1 MIKSNGKNIWYKQS
15 MAQNQPVQVLAFSD
29 RASDLL
35 IDENAKERFQNIGLL
50 LACGD
55 IPYYYIERVMG
66 SFGVP
71 TFFVRGNHDNLEE
84 FSAKGIRRKPM
95 GAINLDSDLV
105 NHNNI
110 LIAGFE
116 GSVRYKEGPFMYSQ
130 TEMWIKVINLIPKMV
145 WNKVMYGR
153 YLDILISHA
162 PPAGLYPETDHVHQ
176 GFKAF
181 IWLIKTF
188 KPSYHFH
195 GHIHIDRANE
205 KGEYMLGQTQVLNT
219 YPYVNIEVQA
229 GKKHYQIGK
238 STHVRPSNLA
248 NALEDFRDARRK
260 ASLEIILDSIRRK
273 PSNLLSFEEINNQIK
288 EKSFQIRGLHK
299 IPLDAIVGSVG
310 RYQDFT
316 RKFFPRREGN
326 KERWGAIRKK
336 FTSTDTME
344 PIEVYQ
350 IGEVYFVLDGNHRV
364 SVARQNHESYIQAYV
379 TLIET
384 NLPLSPEDD
393 AEDIILKTQHV
404 NFIETTK
411 LDHLRPKVDF
421 SVTAPGQYRKL
432 SEHIAIHQ
440 YFLGIETKK
449 EVKYEE
455 AVVDWVDQI
464 YSPILRIIRSQGLL
478 REFPGRTPTDL
489 FLWISDQQQ
498 ELTQNIGWEVDPA
511 YIAKELVREKGG
523 RPRQFMKRIGEVLLN
538 KIRPLTFDPGP
549 PTGDWRKAHVIP
561 RSDERLFSSSLVA
574 ITGEEE
580 GWKAL
585 EQALILAKK
594 EEGSIRGVHILS
606 ENEGREVSTPEVIR
620 EQFEVVSHSH
630 NIDHQFIVEKGK
642 VSKMISRLARWNDI
656 VIFPLTHPP
665 EDKPGDRLR
674 SGIRN
679 LIQSVSRPLLVVPA
693 VSPMSHALLAYDG
706 SPKSVEAQYLT
717 AYLAKNWGT
726 KITVVT
732 VGEAEDMQNQNQV
745 NEYFSSRQIQAD
757 YIHREGK
764 PGEVILETAE
774 SEGCDLIIMG
784 GYSHSPIIEVAFG
797 STVDQ
802 VLREY
807 RKPIL
812 ICR

>member
-1 MIKSNGKNIWYKQS
+1 MP
-15 MAQNQPVQVLAFSD
+15 QNQPVQVLAFSD
-29 RASDLL
+29 RASNLL

-55 IPYYYIERVMG
+55 LPYYYIEKVMA

-84 FSAKGIRRKPM
+84 FSAKGIRRKPI
-95 GAINLDSDLV
+95 GAINLDSKV
-105 NHNNI
+105 INHNNI

-116 GSVRYKEGPFMYSQ
+116 GSIRYKPGPFMYSQ
-130 TEMWIKVINLIPKMV
+130 TEMWIKVLNLVPKLV
-145 WNKVMYGR
+145 WNKLVYGR
-153 YLDILISHA
+153 YLDIVISHS
-162 PPAGLYPETDHVHQ
+162 PPADLYPKKDHIHE

-181 IWLIKTF
+181 NWLIKIF

-195 GHIHIDRANE
+195 GHIHIDRENDKNE
-205 KGEYMLGQTQVLNT
+205 FLIDQTKVLNT
-219 YPYVNIEVQA
+219 YPYVNVEIQA

-238 STHVRPSNLA
+238 AIHVRPSNLA

-260 ASLEIILDSIRRK
+260 ASLEIILDSLFRK
-273 PSNLLSFEEINNQIK
+273 PSNLLSFDEINKQIRD
-288 EKSFQIRGLHK
+288 KSFQNQGLQK

-326 KERWGAIRKK
+326 KERWVAIRKK
-336 FTSTDTME
+336 FTSTDTML

-364 SVARQNHESYIQAYV
+364 SVARQNHENYIQAYV
-379 TLIET
+379 TLIESK
-384 NLPLSPEDD
+384 LPLSPEDD
-393 AEDIILKTQHV
+393 AEDIILKAQHV
-404 NFIETTK
+404 NFISTSK
-411 LDHLRPKVDF
+411 LDQLRPKVDF
-421 SVTAPGQYRKL
+421 LVTAPGQYRKL
-432 SEHIAIHQ
+432 SELIAIHH

-449 EVKYEE
+449 EVIYEE
-455 AVVDWVDQI
+455 AVIDWVDNI
-464 YSPILRIIRSQGLL
+464 YSPVNRIIRSQGLL

-498 ELTQNIGWEVDPA
+498 ELAKNIGWEVDPA
-511 YIAKELVREKGG
+511 YIANEMVKQMGG
-523 RPRQFMKRIGEVLLN
+523 RPKQLFKRLWGTLLN
-538 KIRPLTFDPGP
+538 KIRPITLDPGP
-549 PTGDWRKAHVIP
+549 PPGDWRKAHVIP
-561 RSDERLFSSSLVA
+561 RSEDRLFSSSLVA
-574 ITGEEE
+574 ITGKKE

-585 EQALILAKK
+585 EQALIIAKK

-606 ENEGREVSTPEVIR
+606 ENGGKEYLNPEAI
-620 EQFEVVSHSH
+620 QQKFEAISKSHPF
-630 NIDHQFIVEKGK
+630 DHQFIVEKGK
-642 VSKMISRLARWNDI
+642 VSKTISRLARWNDI

-665 EDKPGDRLR
+665 EDKPVDRLR

-679 LIQSVSRPLLVVPA
+679 LLQSISRPILVVPA
-693 VSPMSHALLAYDG
+693 ISSMSHALLAFDG
-706 SPKSVEAQYLT
+706 SPKSIEAQYLT
-717 AYLAKNWGT
+717 AYMAKNWGT
-726 KITVVT
+726 EITVVT
-732 VGEAEDMQNQNQV
+732 VGDSDDEQIQNQV
-745 NEYFSSRQIQAD
+745 SEYFSSRYIQAN
-757 YIHREGK
+757 YIHQEGK
-764 PGEVILETAE
+764 PGKVILEAAE
-774 SEGCDLIIMG
+774 SEGCDFIIMG
-784 GYSHSPIIEVAFG
+784 GYSHSPLIEVAIG

>member
-1 MIKSNGKNIWYKQS
+1 MP
-15 MAQNQPVQVLAFSD
+15 QNQPVQVLAFSD

-55 IPYYYIERVMG
+55 IPYYYIEKVMG
-66 SFGVP
+66 TFGVP

-84 FSAKGIRRKPM
+84 FSAKGVRRKPL
-95 GAINLDSDLV
+95 GAINLDSTLV

-110 LIAGFE
+110 LMVGFE

-130 TEMWIKVINLIPKMV
+130 TEMWIKVLNLIPKLI
-145 WNKVMYGR
+145 WNKISFGR
-153 YLDILISHA
+153 YLDIVISHA
-162 PPAGLYPETDHVHQ
+162 PPAGLYPKKDHVHQ

-181 IWLIKTF
+181 NWLIKVF

-205 KGEYMLGQTQVLNT
+205 KIEHLLEQTKVLNT
-219 YPYVNIEVQA
+219 YPFVNIEVQA

-238 STHVRPSNLA
+238 SIHVRPSNLA

-260 ASLEIILDSIRRK
+260 ASLQIILDSLRRK
-273 PSNLLSFEEINNQIK
+273 PTQLLSFEEINRQIR
-288 EKSFQIRGLHK
+288 EKSFQNRGLQK

-316 RKFFPRREGN
+316 RKFFPRREEN
-326 KERWGAIRKK
+326 KERWVAIRKK
-336 FTSTDTME
+336 FTSTETME

-364 SVARQNHESYIQAYV
+364 SVARQNHENYIQAYV

-384 NLPLSPEDD
+384 KLPLSPEDD
-393 AEDIILKTQHV
+393 AEDIILKTQHI

-411 LDHLRPKVDF
+411 LDQLRPKVDF

-440 YFLGIETKK
+440 YFMGIETKK

-455 AVVDWVDQI
+455 AVNDWVDRI
-464 YSPILRIIRSQGLL
+464 YLPIIRIIRSQGLL

-498 ELTQNIGWEVDPA
+498 ELTQNLGWEVDPT
-511 YIAKELVREKGG
+511 YIAQEMVKQMGSRPKQLVNRLREGL
-523 RPRQFMKRIGEVLLN
+523 IN
-538 KIRPLTFDPGP
+538 KIRPVTFDPGP
-549 PTGDWRKAHVIP
+549 PPGDWRKAHVIP
-561 RSDERLFSSSLVA
+561 RSDDRLFSSSLVA
-574 ITGEEE
+574 ITGKDE

-594 EEGSIRGVHILS
+594 EEGSIRGVHFLA
-606 ENEGREVSTPEVIR
+606 ENKERNLGDVDSIR
-620 EQFEVVSHSH
+620 QKFNSFSDS
-630 NIDHQFIVEKGK
+630 NKINQQFIVESGK
-642 VSKMISRLARWNDI
+642 VSKKIARLARWHDV

-665 EDKPGDRLR
+665 EDKPIDRLR

-679 LIQSVSRPLLVVPA
+679 LIQSISRPLLVVPSI
-693 VSPMSHALLAYDG
+693 SPMSHALLAYDG
-706 SPKSVEAQYLT
+706 SPKSVEAQYLA

-732 VGEAEDMQNQNQV
+732 VGEDGDDQNQNQV
-745 NEYFSSRQIQAD
+745 IEYFSSRDIEAN
-757 YIHREGK
+757 YIHRNGK
-764 PGEVILETAE
+764 TGEVILETAALE
-774 SEGCDLIIMG
+774 KCDLIIMG
-784 GYSHSPIIEVAFG
+784 GYSHSPLIEVAFG

-802 VLREY
+802 VLREF